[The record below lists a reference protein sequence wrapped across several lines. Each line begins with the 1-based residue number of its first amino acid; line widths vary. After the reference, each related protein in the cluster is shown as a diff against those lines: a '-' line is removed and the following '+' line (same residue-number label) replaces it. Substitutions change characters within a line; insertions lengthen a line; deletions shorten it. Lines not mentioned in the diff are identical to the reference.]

1 MPIDFEALFGQ
12 DEYDPCAALRAMR
25 PAFMQLASGQGE
37 QKITFRD
44 RDVWF
49 HRADLSQF
57 RALIAQLE
65 SECAAKNG
73 TTRQRFAI
81 TAGARRTYG

>member
-1 MPIDFEALFGQ
+1 MAIDFEAIFGV

-25 PAFMQLASGQGE
+25 PAYMRLIAGESE

-44 RDVWF
+44 RDVWL
-49 HRADLSQF
+49 HKGDIQ
-57 RALIAQLE
+57 ALRNMIAQLQ

-73 TTRQRFAI
+73 QASPRFAI
-81 TAGARRTYG
+81 TAGTRKA